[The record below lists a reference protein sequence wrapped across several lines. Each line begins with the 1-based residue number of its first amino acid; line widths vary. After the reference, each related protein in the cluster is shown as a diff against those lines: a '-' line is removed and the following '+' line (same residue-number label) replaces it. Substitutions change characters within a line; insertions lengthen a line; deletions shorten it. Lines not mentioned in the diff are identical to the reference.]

1 MPSFP
6 DPQALLHALFAAA
19 LKAAD
24 PSEEIARHLP
34 SHVRGR
40 LVVVGAGKAA
50 AQMARVVEERWSGP
64 LAGLVVTR
72 YGHGVPCERI
82 TVVEA
87 SHPVP
92 DEPGARAAQG
102 LIDAVSGLG
111 PDDVVLA
118 LVSGGGSA
126 LLTLPPP
133 GIPLSDL
140 QDLTRA
146 LLASGASITEMNTIR
161 RHVSMAA
168 GGRLARAA
176 APARVVTLAVSDVPG
191 DLAHAIASGPT
202 VEDPTTSAEARAI
215 LDRHAIAVS
224 PALRAFL
231 ASPEAESV
239 KPGGLPHGEF
249 HLVAAPSLSLRAAAE
264 LADSRGVAVISLGDQ
279 VEGEAR
285 DVAAAHAAELRA
297 RIEAGM
303 ARPFVIL
310 SGGETTVTLRGS
322 GRGGRNAEYALALA
336 IAMEGWEGVHALAC
350 DTDGIDGTQ
359 DNAGAIVS
367 GLTVSQARERGIDA
381 AAHLADND
389 AYGFF
394 ERAGG
399 LVVTGPTGTNVNDFR
414 AILCV

>member
-1 MPSFP
+1 MPPIP
-6 DPQALLHALFAAA
+6 DPKSFLHDLFFAA

-24 PSEEIARHLP
+24 PSEAIARHLP
-34 SHVRGR
+34 SDVGGR

-50 AQMARVVEERWSGP
+50 AQMARVVEDRWSGP
-64 LAGLVVTR
+64 LEGLVVTR

-92 DEPGARAAQG
+92 DAPGAEAAAR
-102 LIDAVSGLG
+102 LIKAVSGLAQ
-111 PDDVVLA
+111 DDVVLA

-126 LLTLPPP
+126 LLTLPAP

-161 RHVSMAA
+161 RHVSMVA
-168 GGRLARAA
+168 GGRLAWAA
-176 APARVVTLAVSDVPG
+176 APARVLTLAVSDVPG
-191 DLAHAIASGPT
+191 DLPHAIASGPT

-215 LDRHAIAVS
+215 LDRHGIALS

-231 ASPEAESV
+231 DSPEAESV
-239 KPGGLPHGEF
+239 KPGGLPHASF
-249 HLVAAPSLSLRAAAE
+249 RLVAAPSLSLQAAAD
-264 LADSRGVAVISLGDQ
+264 LAREAGVTVISLGDE

-285 DVAAAHAAELRA
+285 EVAAEHAALLRA
-297 RIEAGM
+297 RMEYL

-310 SGGETTVTLRGS
+310 SGGETTVTVRGT

-336 IAMEGWEGVHALAC
+336 LAIDGLTGVHALAC

-367 GLTVSQARERGIDA
+367 SSTLAEARAAGIDA
-381 AAHLADND
+381 AARLADND

-394 ERAGG
+394 EDAGG
-399 LVVTGPTGTNVNDFR
+399 LVTTGPTGTNVNDFR
-414 AILCV
+414 AILCL